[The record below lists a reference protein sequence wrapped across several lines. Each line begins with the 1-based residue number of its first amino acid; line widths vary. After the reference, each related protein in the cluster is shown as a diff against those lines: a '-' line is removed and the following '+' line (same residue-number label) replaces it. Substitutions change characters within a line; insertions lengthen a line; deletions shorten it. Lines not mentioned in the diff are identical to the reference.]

1 MGARL
6 EGNSAA
12 PLRAK
17 LVPTGT
23 SQAKAS
29 SVVVVV
35 IGAVAAERMLRYYL
49 ELWGFMTATKDVSL
63 LHFYFYLA
71 NNATTVRY
79 LSVS

>member
-1 MGARL
+1 MGIRGGARVNCGVGARL

-35 IGAVAAERMLRYYL
+35 IGAVAAQP
-49 ELWGFMTATKDVSL
+49 ELKTFFPS
-63 LHFYFYLA
+63 
-71 NNATTVRY
+71 
-79 LSVS
+79 